1 MSSDVEQKFRLNEF
15 KDLFNAVK
23 TNVEWVDHLLRSFF
37 YLIEEL
43 VINNRV
49 KVEVDEAIKELET
62 LQGDD
67 LVSPVY
73 TESPGE
79 TSTSLP
85 EMRLTAPWYVGK
97 VSERSEPPEGLQ
109 RDP

>member
-1 MSSDVEQKFRLNEF
+1 MEQRFRLNEL

-23 TNVEWVDHLLRSFF
+23 TNVKWVDHLLRSFF

-49 KVEVDEAIKELET
+49 KVEVNEAIKELEMPPN
-62 LQGDD
+62 DD

-79 TSTSLP
+79 TPGSLP
-85 EMRLTAPWYVGK
+85 EMRLTAPWYIDSQKELKG
-97 VSERSEPPEGLQ
+97 R
-109 RDP
+109 

>member
-1 MSSDVEQKFRLNEF
+1 MEQRFRLNEF

-43 VINNRV
+43 VIKNRV
-49 KVEVDEAIKELET
+49 KVEVNEAIKELET
-62 LQGDD
+62 LHKESLPD

-73 TESPGE
+73 TESPSE
-79 TSTSLP
+79 TSESLP
-85 EMRLTAPWYVGK
+85 DMRLTAPWYIDSQKELKG
-97 VSERSEPPEGLQ
+97 R
-109 RDP
+109 

>member
-1 MSSDVEQKFRLNEF
+1 MEQRFRLNEF

-43 VINNRV
+43 VIKNRV

-62 LQGDD
+62 LHKESLPD

-73 TESPGE
+73 TESPSE
-79 TSTSLP
+79 TSESLP
-85 EMRLTAPWYVGK
+85 DMRLTAPWYIDSQKELKG
-97 VSERSEPPEGLQ
+97 R
-109 RDP
+109 

>member
-1 MSSDVEQKFRLNEF
+1 VEQRFRLNEF

-43 VINNRV
+43 VIKNRV
-49 KVEVDEAIKELET
+49 KVEVNEAIKELET
-62 LQGDD
+62 LHKESLPD

-73 TESPGE
+73 TESPSE
-79 TSTSLP
+79 TSESLP
-85 EMRLTAPWYVGK
+85 DMRLSAPWYIDSQKELKG
-97 VSERSEPPEGLQ
+97 R
-109 RDP
+109 

>member
-1 MSSDVEQKFRLNEF
+1 MEQRFRLNEF

-43 VINNRV
+43 VIKNRV
-49 KVEVDEAIKELET
+49 KVDVNEAIKELEMPPN
-62 LQGDD
+62 DD

-73 TESPGE
+73 TESPSKA
-79 TSTSLP
+79 STSLP
-85 EMRLTAPWYVGK
+85 EMRLSAPWYVGK

>member
-1 MSSDVEQKFRLNEF
+1 VEQRFRLNEF

-49 KVEVDEAIKELET
+49 KNEVDKAVETVELPP
-62 LQGDD
+62 LPD

-79 TSTSLP
+79 ASESLP

-109 RDP
+109 EPP

>member
-1 MSSDVEQKFRLNEF
+1 MEPKFRLNEF
-15 KDLFNAVK
+15 KELFNAVK

-43 VINNRV
+43 VIKNRL
-49 KVEVDEAIKELET
+49 KNEVDKAVETVELPSPP
-62 LQGDD
+62 D

-73 TESPGE
+73 TESPSD

-85 EMRLTAPWYVGK
+85 EMRLTAPWYIDSQKELKG
-97 VSERSEPPEGLQ
+97 R
-109 RDP
+109 